1 MTRSEAEMTISHDP
15 QRLTPSGLP
24 RARFYDIPFEGLPG
38 PNNAITDVP
47 GVAVGYTT
55 LIEGDGPLVVG
66 HGPVRTG
73 VTAILPRP
81 KAELATPVFAGL
93 FSANGNGELTGSH
106 LIEEIG
112 TFNFPVTITNTHSC
126 GVARDATIQWMGVQ
140 DPDALDATW
149 GLPVAAE
156 TYDGF
161 LNDINGHHLTSA
173 HVAAAI
179 ESAASGPIEEG
190 SVGGGTGMIAFQF
203 KAGSG
208 TASRVVG
215 WQDKT
220 FTVGS
225 FVQAN
230 FGPRRNLTIRGVR
243 AGSELTEPHIIE
255 RTPRKEKGSIIA
267 VVATDAP
274 LLPHQLKRLARRVP
288 LGVAWTGGLGY
299 HSSGDI
305 FLTFSTA
312 NPEAAAAGAGCLAQ
326 ARYVPDCDIDIF
338 FDAVVQSVEEAIL
351 NALVANADMTGR
363 DGNYVPALPR
373 DWLDVRFGRRST
385 SDINHPSD

>member
-1 MTRSEAEMTISHDP
+1 MTTPHDP
-15 QRLTPSGLP
+15 KRLTPSGRP
-24 RARFYDIPFEGLPG
+24 RARFYDIPFDGAPG

-66 HGPVRTG
+66 KGPVRTG

-81 KAELATPVFAGL
+81 SAELASPVFAGL
-93 FSANGNGELTGSH
+93 FSANGNGEMTGSH

-112 TFNFPVTITNTHSC
+112 TFNLPVTITNTHSC
-126 GVARDATIQWMGVQ
+126 GVARDATVRWLGGK
-140 DPDALDATW
+140 DPDALEDSW

-161 LNDINGHHLTSA
+161 LNDINGHHLTA
-173 HVAAAI
+173 EHVAAAI
-179 ESAASGPIEEG
+179 DNATSGPIDEG
-190 SVGGGTGMIAFQF
+190 SVGGGTGMVTFQF

-208 TASRVVG
+208 TASRVVS
-215 WQDKT
+215 WQGST

-225 FVQAN
+225 FVQSN
-230 FGPRRNLTIRGVR
+230 FGPRKNLMIRGVR
-243 AGSELTEPHIIE
+243 AGAELAEPQIIE
-255 RTPRKEKGSIIA
+255 RTPRREKGSIIA

-305 FLTFSTA
+305 FLAFSTA
-312 NPEAAAAGAGCLAQ
+312 NAEAASSPPGRLAQ
-326 ARYVPDCDIDIF
+326 ALYVPDCDIDPF

-351 NALVANADMTGR
+351 NALIANDDMTGR

-373 DWLDVRFGRRST
+373 DWLETKFGRRS
-385 SDINHPSD
+385 I